1 MDISLA
7 LGGGG
12 AKGNSHIGVLRLLEQ
27 EGIQIRAI
35 SGASF
40 GGMVAC
46 FYAAGFHP
54 SQIEEIFASVDQSRM
69 YDRSRA
75 ESSSLLGL
83 SRVRKWLKNT
93 LGDRTFDDLI
103 IPCAV
108 TAVDLR
114 TSREIILQKGRLRDA
129 ILSTIA
135 IPGIF
140 PSFLLEEFELID
152 GALLNPVP
160 VALARSLAP
169 SLPVVAVTL
178 GTPLGKPPRSAQFP
192 LIDNLPSPLIVSL
205 SNLRISKAFD
215 IFMRSIDIGS
225 RQIAELRFQ
234 IEKPDVI
241 IHPEV
246 DEIGALDQV
255 DVHAV
260 AMLGEIAARSKLLEI
275 KQAAAWTTRLRHRFF
290 GDHP

>member
-1 MDISLA
+1 MDISVA

-12 AKGNSHIGVLRLLEQ
+12 AKGNSHIGVLSLLEQ
-27 EGIQIRAI
+27 EGFNIRAI
-35 SGASF
+35 TGSSF

-54 SQIEEIFASVDQSRM
+54 SQIEEIFSSVDQTRL
-69 YDRSRA
+69 YDRSKD

-83 SRVRKWLKNT
+83 SRVNKWLEENFK
-93 LGDRTFDDLI
+93 DRTFEDLS

-114 TSREIILQKGRLRDA
+114 TSREIVLQKGSVRDA

-140 PSFLLEEFELID
+140 PSFLIEEFELVD

-169 SLPVVAVTL
+169 GLPVVAVTL
-178 GTPLGKPPRSAQFP
+178 GTPLGKPPRSVPFP
-192 LIDNLPSPLIVSL
+192 LIDNLPPPLIYGL
-205 SNLRISKAFD
+205 TNLRITKAFD
-215 IFMRSIDIGS
+215 IYMRSIDIGS
-225 RQIAELRFQ
+225 RQISELRFQ

-246 DEIGALDQV
+246 DEIGVLDRV
-255 DVHAV
+255 DVHEV
-260 AMLGEIAARSKLLEI
+260 AKLGELAARKKLPEL
-275 KQAAAWTTRLRHRFF
+275 KHAAAWTTRLQHTIF
-290 GDHP
+290 GDHR

>member
-1 MDISLA
+1 MDITVA

-12 AKGNSHIGVLRLLEQ
+12 AKGNSHIGVLRFLEQ
-27 EGIQIRAI
+27 EGFHIRAI
-35 SGASF
+35 AGSSF

-46 FYAAGFHP
+46 FFAAGFRP
-54 SQIEEIFASVDQSRM
+54 AQIEEIFSSVDQTRL
-69 YDRSRA
+69 YDRSRD

-83 SRVRKWLKNT
+83 SRVNKWLEDN
-93 LGDRTFDDLI
+93 LRDRTFDDMV

-114 TSREIILQKGRLRDA
+114 TSREIVLQKGRVRDA

-140 PSFLLEEFELID
+140 PSFLAEEYELID

-169 SLPVVAVTL
+169 SFPVVAVTL
-178 GTPLGKPPRSAQFP
+178 GTPLGKPPRSVPFP
-192 LIDNLPSPLIVSL
+192 IIDNLPSPIAYSL
-205 SNLRISKAFD
+205 TNLRITKAFD
-215 IFMRSIDIGS
+215 IFMRSIDIGG
-225 RQIAELRFQ
+225 RYIEELRFQ
-234 IEKPDVI
+234 IEKPEVV

-246 DEIGALDQV
+246 DDIGVLDRV
-255 DVHAV
+255 DVHEIAK
-260 AMLGEIAARSKLLEI
+260 LGEMAAQAKLTEL
-275 KQAAAWTTRLRHRFF
+275 KHATAWTTRLGHSLF
-290 GDHP
+290 GDNK

>member
-1 MDISLA
+1 MNISVA

-12 AKGNSHIGVLRLLEQ
+12 AKGNSHIGVLRFLEQ
-27 EGIQIRAI
+27 EGFKVRSIAG
-35 SGASF
+35 SSF

-54 SQIEEIFASVDQSRM
+54 DQIEQIFSSMDQSRL
-69 YDRSRA
+69 YGRDRN
-75 ESSSLLGL
+75 ENSSLLGL
-83 SRVRKWLKNT
+83 SRVSKWLDNS
-93 LGDRTFDDLI
+93 LGKRTFDDLS

-114 TSREIILQKGRLRDA
+114 TSQAVILQKGLVRDA

-135 IPGIF
+135 VPGIF
-140 PSFLLEEFELID
+140 PPFLDEEMELID

-178 GTPLGKPPRSAQFP
+178 ATPLGKPPRSVLLP
-192 LIDNLPSPLIVSL
+192 LTNNLPAPLVSGL
-205 SNLRISKAFD
+205 RNLRVTKAFD
-215 IFMRSIDIGS
+215 IFVRSSDITN
-225 RQIAELRFQ
+225 RQITELRFQ

-241 IHPEV
+241 ISPEV
-246 DEIGALDQV
+246 DEIGMIESV
-255 DVHAV
+255 DVHEIV
-260 AMLGEIAARSKLLEI
+260 KLGEMAARAKLPELRRL
-275 KQAAAWTTRLRHRFF
+275 ASWTTRLRKTIF
-290 GDHP
+290 GGRN

>member
-12 AKGNSHIGVLRLLEQ
+12 AKGNCHIGVLRLLEE
-27 EGIQIRAI
+27 EGFRVRAI
-35 SGASF
+35 AGSSF

-46 FYAAGFHP
+46 FFAAGYRAA
-54 SQIEEIFASVDQSRM
+54 QIEEIFAAVDQTHL
-69 YDRSRA
+69 YDRSRE

-83 SRVRKWLKNT
+83 SRVSKWLEQIFR
-93 LGDRTFDDLI
+93 DRTFADLA

-114 TSREIILQKGRLRDA
+114 TSREVILKKGRVLDA

-140 PSFLLEEFELID
+140 PSFLTGEFELVD
-152 GALLNPVP
+152 GAMLNPVP

-169 SLPVVAVTL
+169 ALPVVAVSL
-178 GTPLGKPPRSAQFP
+178 GTPLGEPPRSVPFP
-192 LIDNLPSPLIVSL
+192 LLDGLPSPLIYGL
-205 SNLRISKAFD
+205 SNLRVTKAFD

-225 RQIAELRFQ
+225 RHIAELRFQ

-246 DEIGALDQV
+246 DEIDALDRV

-260 AMLGEIAARSKLLEI
+260 AKLGEIAARAKLPELRR
-275 KQAAAWTTRLRHRFF
+275 ATAWTTRLRHALL
-290 GDHP
+290 GDHR

>member
-12 AKGNSHIGVLRLLEQ
+12 AKGNCHIGVLRLLEQ
-27 EGIQIRAI
+27 EGFHVRAI
-35 SGASF
+35 AGSSF

-46 FYAAGFHP
+46 FYAAGFRAT
-54 SQIEEIFASVDQSRM
+54 QIEEIFASVDQTRL
-69 YDRSRA
+69 YDRSRE
-75 ESSSLLGL
+75 ESASLLGL
-83 SRVRKWLKNT
+83 SRVKKWLEEIFRE
-93 LGDRTFDDLI
+93 RTFDDLE

-108 TAVDLR
+108 TAVDLH
-114 TSREIILQKGRLRDA
+114 TSREVVLQKGRVSDA

-140 PSFLLEEFELID
+140 PSFRMGELELID

-160 VALARSLAP
+160 VALVRSLAP
-169 SLPVVAVTL
+169 SFPVIAVSL
-178 GTPLGKPPRSAQFP
+178 GMPLGEPPRSVPFP
-192 LIDNLPSPLIVSL
+192 LWDTLPSPLIFGL
-205 SNLRISKAFD
+205 SNLRVTKAFD

-225 RQIAELRFQ
+225 RYIAELRFQ
-234 IEKPDVI
+234 VEKPAVI

-246 DEIGALDQV
+246 DEIDALDRV

-260 AMLGEIAARSKLLEI
+260 AKLGEIAARAKLPEL
-275 KQAAAWTTRLRHRFF
+275 KRATAWTTRLQHSLF
-290 GDHP
+290 GDHR

>member
-1 MDISLA
+1 MNISVA

-27 EGIQIRAI
+27 EGFNIRAI
-35 SGASF
+35 AGSSF

-46 FYAAGFHP
+46 FYAAGYHP
-54 SQIEEIFASVDQSRM
+54 DQIEETFSSIDQTRL
-69 YDRSRA
+69 YGRDRS
-75 ESSSLLGL
+75 ENSSLLGL
-83 SRVRKWLKNT
+83 SRVAKWLDNS
-93 LGDRTFDDLI
+93 LGKRTFDDLL

-114 TSREIILQKGRLRDA
+114 TSQEVVLQKGLLRDA

-135 IPGIF
+135 VPGIF
-140 PSFLLEEFELID
+140 PPFLVEEQELID

-178 GTPLGKPPRSAQFP
+178 ATPLGRPPRSVPIP
-192 LIDNLPSPLIVSL
+192 LINNLPSPLVSGL
-205 SNLRISKAFD
+205 RNLRVTKAFD
-215 IFMRSIDIGS
+215 IFVRSTDITN
-225 RQIAELRFQ
+225 RYVTELRFM

-241 IHPEV
+241 INPEV
-246 DEIGALDQV
+246 DEIGMLDRV
-255 DVHAV
+255 DVHEIAK
-260 AMLGEIAARSKLLEI
+260 LGEMAARAKLPELRHI
-275 KQAAAWTTRLRHRFF
+275 AAWTTRFRKSVF
-290 GDHP
+290 GGQN

>member
-1 MDISLA
+1 MNISVA

-12 AKGNSHIGVLRLLEQ
+12 AKGNSHIGVLRFLEQ
-27 EGIQIRAI
+27 EGFKVQAI
-35 SGASF
+35 AGSSF

-54 SQIEEIFASVDQSRM
+54 DQIEEIFSSMDQSRL
-69 YDRSRA
+69 YGRERN
-75 ESSSLLGL
+75 ENSSLLGL
-83 SRVRKWLKNT
+83 SRVSKWLDNS
-93 LGDRTFDDLI
+93 LGKRTFDDLS

-114 TSREIILQKGRLRDA
+114 TSQEVILQKGLLRDA

-135 IPGIF
+135 VPGIF
-140 PSFLLEEFELID
+140 PPFLVEDLELID

-178 GTPLGKPPRSAQFP
+178 ATPLGKPPRSVPIP
-192 LIDNLPSPLIVSL
+192 LINNLPSPLVSG
-205 SNLRISKAFD
+205 LRNHRVTKAFD
-215 IFMRSIDIGS
+215 IFVRSTDITN
-225 RQIAELRFQ
+225 RYVTELRFQ

-241 IHPEV
+241 IRPEV
-246 DEIGALDQV
+246 DEIGMLDRV
-255 DVHAV
+255 DVHEMV
-260 AMLGEIAARSKLLEI
+260 KLGEMAARAKLPELRHL
-275 KQAAAWTTRLRHRFF
+275 APWTTRLRHSIF
-290 GDHP
+290 GVYE

>member
-1 MDISLA
+1 MDVSVA

-12 AKGNSHIGVLRLLEQ
+12 AKGNCHIGVLRLLEQ
-27 EGIQIRAI
+27 EGFHVRAI
-35 SGASF
+35 AGSSF

-46 FYAAGFHP
+46 FYAAGFRP
-54 SQIEEIFASVDQSRM
+54 AQIEEIFSSVDQSRM
-69 YDRSRA
+69 YDRSRD

-83 SRVRKWLKNT
+83 SRVNKWLEHNFKE
-93 LGDRTFDDLI
+93 RTFDDLL

-114 TSREIILQKGRLRDA
+114 TSREIVLQKGRVRDA

-140 PSFLLEEFELID
+140 PSFIVEEFELVD

-178 GTPLGKPPRSAQFP
+178 GTPMGKPPRSVPFP
-192 LIDNLPSPLIVSL
+192 IIDNLPPPLISGL
-205 SNLRISKAFD
+205 TNLRITKAFD
-215 IFMRSIDIGS
+215 IFMRSIDIGGRYIS
-225 RQIAELRFQ
+225 ELRFQ
-234 IEKPDVI
+234 IEKPDVV

-246 DEIGALDQV
+246 DEIGVLDRV
-255 DVHAV
+255 DVREV
-260 AMLGEIAARSKLLEI
+260 AKLGEDAARAKLPEL
-275 KQAAAWTTRLRHRFF
+275 KHATAWTTRLQHSFF
-290 GDHP
+290 GDHK

>member
-1 MDISLA
+1 MDITVA

-12 AKGNSHIGVLRLLEQ
+12 AKGNSHIGVLCFLEQ
-27 EGIQIRAI
+27 EGFHIRAI
-35 SGASF
+35 AGSSF

-46 FYAAGFHP
+46 FFAAGFRP
-54 SQIEEIFASVDQSRM
+54 AQIEEIFSSVDQTRL
-69 YDRSRA
+69 YDRSRD

-83 SRVRKWLKNT
+83 SRVDKWLEANFR
-93 LGDRTFDDLI
+93 DRTFDDLV

-114 TSREIILQKGRLRDA
+114 TSREIVLQKGRVRDA

-140 PSFLLEEFELID
+140 PSFLAEEYELID

-178 GTPLGKPPRSAQFP
+178 GTPLGKPPRSVPFSI
-192 LIDNLPSPLIVSL
+192 IDNLPSPLASSL
-205 SNLRISKAFD
+205 TNLRITKAFD
-215 IFMRSIDIGS
+215 IFMRSIDIGG
-225 RQIAELRFQ
+225 RYIEELRFQ
-234 IEKPDVI
+234 IEKPDVV

-246 DEIGALDQV
+246 DEIGVLDRV
-255 DVHAV
+255 DVHQV
-260 AMLGEIAARSKLLEI
+260 VKIGEMAAQAKLPELRHVT
-275 KQAAAWTTRLRHRFF
+275 AWTTRLGHSLF
-290 GDHP
+290 GDNK

>member
-1 MDISLA
+1 MDISVA

-12 AKGNSHIGVLRLLEQ
+12 SKGNCHIGVLRLLEQ
-27 EGIQIRAI
+27 EGFHVRAI
-35 SGASF
+35 AGSSF

-46 FYAAGFHP
+46 FYAAGFRAD
-54 SQIEEIFASVDQSRM
+54 QIEEIFSSVDQTRM
-69 YDRSRA
+69 YDRSRD

-83 SRVRKWLKNT
+83 SRVNKWLEQNFRE
-93 LGDRTFDDLI
+93 RTFDDLL

-114 TSREIILQKGRLRDA
+114 TSREIVLQKGRVSDA

-140 PSFLLEEFELID
+140 PSFLVEEYELID

-178 GTPLGKPPRSAQFP
+178 GIPLGKPPRSVPFP
-192 LIDNLPSPLIVSL
+192 IIDNLPSPIISGLT
-205 SNLRISKAFD
+205 NLRITKAFD
-215 IFMRSIDIGS
+215 IFMRSIDIGG
-225 RQIAELRFQ
+225 RYIEELRFK
-234 IEKPDVI
+234 IEKPDVVI
-241 IHPEV
+241 RPEA
-246 DEIGALDQV
+246 DEIGVLDRV
-255 DVHAV
+255 DVHEV
-260 AMLGEIAARSKLLEI
+260 AKLGEMAARAKLPEL
-275 KQAAAWTTRLRHRFF
+275 KHAAAWTTRLQRRLF
-290 GDHP
+290 GDRR

>member
-1 MDISLA
+1 MDISVA

-12 AKGNSHIGVLRLLEQ
+12 AKGNSHIGVLRFLEQ
-27 EGIQIRAI
+27 EGFRIRAI
-35 SGASF
+35 AGSSF

-46 FYAAGFHP
+46 FYAAGFRP
-54 SQIEEIFASVDQSRM
+54 AQIEEIFSSMDQTRL
-69 YDRSRA
+69 YDRSKD
-75 ESSSLLGL
+75 EGSSLLGL
-83 SRVRKWLKNT
+83 SRIAKWLEHNFRE
-93 LGDRTFDDLI
+93 RTFDDLV

-114 TSREIILQKGRLRDA
+114 TSRELVLQKGRVRDA

-140 PSFLLEEFELID
+140 PSFLMEEFELVD

-169 SLPVVAVTL
+169 SVPVVAVSLGEPL
-178 GTPLGKPPRSAQFP
+178 GTPPRSVPFP
-192 LIDNLPSPLIVSL
+192 LLDNLPPPLVSGL
-205 SNLRISKAFD
+205 TNLRVAKAFD
-215 IFMRSIDIGS
+215 VFMRSIDIGS
-225 RQIAELRFQ
+225 RHIEELRFQ

-246 DEIGALDQV
+246 DEIGALDRV
-255 DVHAV
+255 DVHEV
-260 AMLGEIAARSKLLEI
+260 AMLGEAAARAKLPELRR
-275 KQAAAWTTRLRHRFF
+275 ATSWTTRLRKDLF
-290 GDHP
+290 GDHR